1 VDAEVV
7 TRHRAERQ
15 EGKRRSVERAILPG
29 DALYVLGFAGID
41 PHTGDRLVLR
51 RTDEVDLPFIVS
63 ALPEAEVMYMKSSAA
78 RWLLN
83 ASLAGLVLST
93 LFSLAV
99 LGAFS
104 PVGYMAAALVGW
116 VFLFLLVG
124 TLLYNDL
131 VFLRHRTDRNRA
143 NIDVALKKRADLT
156 GQLEAVVRATA
167 AHEKAL
173 LDGVAALRSAAAS
186 DEPAPADTAT
196 AEPRPIRSV
205 AGPIR
210 ALRETYPALKGQDG
224 FGSLM
229 DSVTRIEDEIA
240 LMRAGYNDAVERLN
254 FRVHSLPDSL
264 LARAFGF
271 RARPHLQIESPD
283 PAPHG
288 PAASAVPAAS

>member
-1 VDAEVV
+1 
-7 TRHRAERQ
+7 
-15 EGKRRSVERAILPG
+15 LPG
-29 DALYVLGFAGID
+29 DAVGVWGVGGT
-41 PHTGDRLVLR
+41 PPRTGDRLVLR

-78 RWLLN
+78 RWLLT

-93 LFSLAV
+93 LFGLAV

-104 PVGYMAAALVGW
+104 PVGYMAAVLVGW

-143 NIDVALKKRADLT
+143 NIDVALKKRAALT
-156 GQLEAVVRATA
+156 GQLEALVRATA
-167 AHEKAL
+167 AHEKGL
-173 LDGVAALRSAAAS
+173 LDGLAALRSAAAP
-186 DEPAPADTAT
+186 DGPPPADKAI
-196 AEPRPIRSV
+196 AASRPISPV

-210 ALRETYPALKGQDG
+210 ALREAYPALKGQDA
-224 FGSLM
+224 FRSLM
-229 DSVTRIEDEIA
+229 DSVTRLEDEIA

-264 LARAFGF
+264 IARAFGF
-271 RARPHLQIESPD
+271 RARPHLQMEVPD
-283 PAPHG
+283 PAPLG
-288 PAASAVPAAS
+288 PAASAVPAAN